1 MSLKRYSIWDKTSP
15 VITPSGEVFT
25 AAQWK
30 ERYPV
35 AAVDGITIVGGV
47 APMNGAFFGVLAQMV
62 QMYTGMGADFS
73 EAATDEEKLE
83 VIEAFED
90 AMNAPSDESTPEERM
105 AAALELANAIAMPT
119 VNDDDP
125 DLE

>member
-1 MSLKRYSIWDKTSP
+1 MLKRYSIWDKQSP

-35 AAVDGITIVGGV
+35 AAVDGMTIVGSQ
-47 APMNGAFFGVLAQMV
+47 PPINGAYFGVLESMV
-62 QMYTGMGADFS
+62 QMYEGMGADFS
-73 EAATDEEKLE
+73 EATTDEEKLE

-90 AMNAPSDESTPEERM
+90 QMNAPSDESTPEERM
-105 AAALELANAIAMPT
+105 AAALELSNAIAMPT
-119 VNDDDP
+119 VNEDDP
-125 DLE
+125 DAE

>member
-1 MSLKRYSIWDKTSP
+1 M
-15 VITPSGEVFT
+15 
-25 AAQWK
+25 
-30 ERYPV
+30 
-35 AAVDGITIVGGV
+35 DGITIVGGV